1 MDLTSQIKPITYL
14 KNKTADLVNEVSE
27 SGKTVVITQN
37 GEAKVAV
44 MGVETYDA
52 WRKAMVLLRLA
63 AHAQADVDAGQ
74 TMSQAEAFDAA
85 EEAIARAE
93 RDA

>member
-1 MDLTSQIKPITYL
+1 MDLTAQIKSITYL
-14 KNKTADLVNEVSE
+14 KNKTADLVSEVCE
-27 SGKTVVITQN
+27 SGNTVVITQN

-52 WRKAMVLLRLA
+52 WRKAMALLRLA
-63 AHAQADVDAGQ
+63 AHAQADVDAGLTVTQ
-74 TMSQAEAFDAA
+74 KEAFRAA
-85 EEAIARAE
+85 EDAISRTE